1 MNTQFDNRNI
11 IYLNRILE
19 NILIITE
26 DLEKIDINETYL
38 NEASK
43 KALTLFTGKLLIKI
57 SLEDI
62 RRIEEKDLFSTLPMT
77 GYQTSIKKIP
87 NNICYK
93 LMLIYT
99 KKCIDILNINDLD
112 NINKDEIIKQ
122 LINLFNEAINEITK
136 YDLNKT
142 GDYFIQF
149 IFDCCRYKHFNLN
162 ELDLSKT
169 NATLCLNNINLKI
182 INNKRPKINCNGCNV
197 HFYTSE
203 SYSLFEINE
212 ELFDE
217 KTRKNNP
224 KVFLSDTFTPEFKKK
239 FYNRETNVQ
248 DLLELSEEQL
258 SELNQNHF
266 LKIIYHNNENNN
278 LFQLLIKNID
288 INTIIELYTKH
299 HDDYIYLEELFKH
312 EKLKS
317 YMETF
322 ICFDD
327 KLNSYVNK
335 DKLKHWLT
343 DMGVQTNE
351 NQTKLKFLNNVEA
364 KNIRKIFNDNFR
376 AAIFYDDYIIK
387 AIREY
392 YFWSMDSLFQ
402 QNRFFEISQNSDNA
416 FKNWYEEYYLKQLRR
431 HLEFLFPSNFPEKF
445 VNDNKDVF
453 LLDVNIPKYIKDKYY
468 LRNLT
473 LKEIVEY
480 PNIFLKKYIYNFM
493 TNSFDHKTKLI
504 RPYIELYLQKIT
516 NTDELLKVLNLLNE
530 LPTESIEE
538 FTNIFNQQNTEQKRE
553 KIITG
558 YSKRLKQKYVN
569 D

>member
-364 KNIRKIFNDNFR
+364 KNIRKNGI
-376 AAIFYDDYIIK
+376 
-387 AIREY
+387 
-392 YFWSMDSLFQ
+392 
-402 QNRFFEISQNSDNA
+402 
-416 FKNWYEEYYLKQLRR
+416 
-431 HLEFLFPSNFPEKF
+431 
-445 VNDNKDVF
+445 
-453 LLDVNIPKYIKDKYY
+453 
-468 LRNLT
+468 
-473 LKEIVEY
+473 
-480 PNIFLKKYIYNFM
+480 
-493 TNSFDHKTKLI
+493 
-504 RPYIELYLQKIT
+504 
-516 NTDELLKVLNLLNE
+516 
-530 LPTESIEE
+530 
-538 FTNIFNQQNTEQKRE
+538 
-553 KIITG
+553 
-558 YSKRLKQKYVN
+558 
-569 D
+569 